1 MIDVGEALP
10 ALLAFLAALFLI
22 ALSKAYDYSLGALLQ
37 LLVAALGGV
46 AIPLGFTTLH
56 PLKFIADGID
66 ALDNAIRQ
74 SIGLGI
80 ETFQGAAAQWFQ
92 WFAYSMERLGAIE
105 AEVAGSVEQAIQRI
119 LKVSIG
125 AIIASKLANLI
136 RELHTTTTV
145 TKTVTKTI
153 PAKVAA
159 ATKLAITFPVTVERV
174 TGLPKLVK
182 AAVASAIAAAGIPV
196 AVPRTGDLLHG
207 IDDLRARLDKLT
219 QKLSLG
225 AIVGIGAYA
234 LTQLGLGD
242 SNCSNAKKWNKGMC
256 GVNPSVIENFL
267 TDALL
272 IASTISI
279 VELARESQAF
289 VADVEAPL
297 KLFVRELR
305 DLNLTRAPSYS
316 AELAA
321 YAAGRF

>member
-1 MIDVGEALP
+1 MIDAAAALP
-10 ALLAFLAALFLI
+10 ALLAFLAAVLLI
-22 ALSKAYDYSLGALLQ
+22 ALSKAYDYSLGALLRV
-37 LLVAALGGV
+37 LAAALGGV

-56 PLKFIADGID
+56 PLQFIADGID
-66 ALDNAIRQ
+66 ALDNTIRQ
-74 SIGLGI
+74 TIGLGI
-80 ETFQGAAAQWFQ
+80 QTFQQDAAQWFH
-92 WFAYSMERLGAIE
+92 WFAYAMERIGNIE
-105 AEVAGSVEQAIQRI
+105 AEVADSVAQALQRI
-119 LKVSIG
+119 LRVSILG
-125 AIIASKLANLI
+125 IITAKVASLA

-145 TKTVTKTI
+145 TNTVTKTLPGRI
-153 PAKVAA
+153 TRVQAVTKVY
-159 ATKLAITFPVTVERV
+159 PVTVERV
-174 TGLPKLVK
+174 TGLPRLVK

-196 AVPRTGDLLHG
+196 ALPRTGDLLHG
-207 IDDLRARLDKLT
+207 IDEIRARLKGLE

-225 AIVGIGAYA
+225 AIVGLGAYA

-289 VADVEAPL
+289 VSDVEAPL
-297 KLFVRELR
+297 KAFVRELR
-305 DLNLTRAPSYS
+305 DLHPLAPSDYS
-316 AELAA
+316 TELAA